1 MKKNIPRR
9 TAYKSNVLSD
19 SEENLRPEIQDF
31 ITLKNIELTINKGDF
46 VAIVGQT
53 GSGKSSILASIIGD
67 MLYLNDL
74 TLYKFDKLISS
85 LSDDNEDCSTIEKV
99 EKAKLCDQLNAIRSN
114 QL

>member
-9 TAYKSNVLSD
+9 TVYKSNVLSD
-19 SEENLRPEIQDF
+19 SEETSRPEIQEF

-53 GSGKSSILASIIGD
+53 GSGKSSILSSIIGD

-74 TLYKFDKLISS
+74 TLYKFNKLISN
-85 LSDDNEDCSTIEKV
+85 LSDDNEDCSTIEKDATLKV
-99 EKAKLCDQLNAIRSN
+99 VMFNL
-114 QL
+114 

>member
-9 TAYKSNVLSD
+9 TICKSNVLSN
-19 SEENLRPEIQDF
+19 SAETSRPEIQDF
-31 ITLKNIELTINKGDF
+31 ITLKNIELAINKGDF

-53 GSGKSSILASIIGD
+53 GSGKSSILSSIIGD

-74 TLYKFDKLISS
+74 TLYKFNKLISS
-85 LSDDNEDCSTIEKV
+85 ISDDYEDCLKTKQI

>member
-9 TAYKSNVLSD
+9 TVYKSNVLSD
-19 SEENLRPEIQDF
+19 SEETLRPEIQDF

-53 GSGKSSILASIIGD
+53 GSGKSSILSSIIGD

-74 TLYKFDKLISS
+74 TLYKFNKLISN

-99 EKAKLCDQLNAIRSN
+99 GKAKLCDELNAIRSN